1 MREGYYALLSCVPF
15 PQTIPM
21 SAPLRPLSLLVGTCL
36 VGSLAAQ
43 LGGQNAFRLLDIP
56 SSARAAALGGN
67 YIAVRDGDLN
77 LGIFNPALLDKETGS
92 QVALSYL
99 PYFDGIK
106 VGYAAYAHH
115 LDSSRIT
122 VAASVQYLDYG
133 TFQRTDEVGEVLGEF
148 RAGEQVFQ
156 VGAGY
161 PIDSLFSVGANV
173 KFINSALDTYRSTA
187 WGVDLGGTFHKKK
200 LGLTVSGLV
209 RNLGAQ
215 LSTFTDEREKLP
227 LQVQVGV
234 TYKFKHA
241 PFRLGLMMEQLQ
253 RWDLTYVDPNATVVI
268 DPTTG
273 EVVEDKVTTLD
284 KAILHL
290 VPSAEILLTKSFML
304 RVAYNARR
312 RQELVIPDKPGAA
325 GLSFGVG
332 LRVSKFHIAYGYSQ
346 IHLAGISNTISLAVR
361 FADFKKSEG

>member
-1 MREGYYALLSCVPF
+1 
-15 PQTIPM
+15 M
-21 SAPLRPLSLLVGTCL
+21 SAPLRPLSLLLGTCL
-36 VGSLAAQ
+36 MGSFAAQ
-43 LGGQNAFRLLDIP
+43 LGGQSAYRLLDIP

-77 LGIFNPALLDKETGS
+77 LGIFNPALLDQESGN

-122 VAASVQYLDYG
+122 LAASVQYLDYG
-133 TFQRTDEVGEVLGEF
+133 TFQRTDEAGEVLGEF

-161 PIDSLFSVGANV
+161 PIDSLFSVGANI

-187 WGVDLGGTFHKKK
+187 WGVDLGGTFYKKK

-227 LQVQVGV
+227 LQVQLGV

-273 EVVEDKVTTLD
+273 EEVVDEITTVD

-290 VPSAEILLTKSFML
+290 VPSAEILLGKSFML

-312 RQELVIPDKPGAA
+312 RKELVIPDKPGAA

-346 IHLAGISNTISLAVR
+346 LHLAGISNTISLAVR
-361 FADFKKSEG
+361 FADFKKSDG